1 MPKKT
6 KRQKD
11 KRKKKE
17 RWILLRLAYVL
28 LGVIPKRRTS
38 GGDKKEVNEDPSP
51 WSLEDWDPGA
61 NGRTTPVVRE
71 QLLSDSLYH
80 HADADAG
87 IRVELQQFPVGSVCS
102 LWSRGWANQEYE
114 NGKVNLPGTI
124 RQRRVS
130 FWAVIIK
137 ATWLS
142 PVTFE
147 GSDAGPVPLDTCDS
161 QFWVPH
167 CDHEIQKK
175 HETWALPSQ
184 GL

>member
-1 MPKKT
+1 MDLTKTSLCAAWSDTKK
-6 KRQKD
+6 KDKWWRQKRGKWGPKSLKSRGLGSRGKWKD
-11 KRKKKE
+11 YSCSKRT
-17 RWILLRLAYVL
+17 V
-28 LGVIPKRRTS
+28 VIWQSVSSCRCRC
-38 GGDKKEVNEDPSP
+38 GYR
-51 WSLEDWDPGA
+51 
-61 NGRTTPVVRE
+61 GRTGAIP
-71 QLLSDSLYH
+71 
-80 HADADAG
+80 A
-87 IRVELQQFPVGSVCS
+87 GSVCS

-142 PVTFE
+142 PVTFK

-175 HETWALPSQ
+175 HESWAFPSQ